1 MIIGYA
7 RVSTLDQNLDRQID
21 ALEKYGV
28 DKIIEEKYTG
38 TKKDRE
44 GLKYLMDI
52 IREGDTVVVEAVS
65 RLGRKT
71 IDVLELIEEFSRKG
85 VNFISLKENFDT
97 STPTGKAML
106 QMMVVCAELERNLI
120 AERIKE
126 GIEASK
132 KRGKRVGRPR
142 VDPDKLKI
150 ALRMYDSGDYSIKE
164 IIKTTGVSQGSLYRA
179 IDKRK
184 LKEQ

>member
-7 RVSTLDQNLDRQID
+7 RVSTLDQNLGRQID

-44 GLKYLMDI
+44 GLKYLLDI
-52 IREGDTVVVEAVS
+52 IREGDTVVVESIS
-65 RLGRKT
+65 RLGRRT
-71 IDVLELIEEFSRKG
+71 IDVLQLIEEFEKMG
-85 VNFISLKENFDT
+85 VKVISLKENFDT
-97 STPTGKAML
+97 SNAIGRAML
-106 QMMVVCAELERNLI
+106 QMMAVCAELERNQI

-164 IIKTTGVSQGSLYRA
+164 IIKTTGISQGSLYRA

-184 LKEQ
+184 LKKH